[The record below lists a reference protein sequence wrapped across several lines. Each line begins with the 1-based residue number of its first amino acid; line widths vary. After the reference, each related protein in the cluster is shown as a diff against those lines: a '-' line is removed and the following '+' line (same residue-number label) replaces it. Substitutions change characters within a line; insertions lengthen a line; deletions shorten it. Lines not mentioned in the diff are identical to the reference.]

1 MGVIIPPS
9 ILMVVWGGLMT
20 VSIGGLFLAGVVP
33 GMLIALSMMGTV
45 YVYAKIYGYPRLRA
59 QHACA
64 RWPSPCCRPSR
75 R

>member
-33 GMLIALSMMGTV
+33 GLLIGLSQMVAV
-45 YVYAKIYGYPRLRA
+45 YVYAKRNGYPVYPRA
-59 QHACA
+59 TFMSPSSAIAA
-64 RWPSPCCRPSR
+64 RASCR
-75 R
+75 